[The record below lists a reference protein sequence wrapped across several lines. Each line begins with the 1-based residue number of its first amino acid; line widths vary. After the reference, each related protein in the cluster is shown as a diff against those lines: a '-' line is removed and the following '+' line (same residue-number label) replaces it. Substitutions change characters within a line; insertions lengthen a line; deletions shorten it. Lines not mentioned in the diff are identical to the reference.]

1 MRTNTLFRRFLSAL
15 ALVASL
21 VGVTTS
27 LTACSTNQNVD
38 MSTVTAVIDVRTPA
52 EFATGHLD
60 GAINIDWEGPTF
72 ADEVSALDP
81 NGTYLLYCR
90 SGNRAGQAKA
100 AMESL
105 GFTNLTNLGSVED
118 ASTATGIA
126 IVTG

>member
-1 MRTNTLFRRFLSAL
+1 MRTTTLIRRFLSAL

-21 VGVTTS
+21 VGVTAS

-60 GAINIDWEGPTF
+60 GAINIDWEGATF
-72 ADEVSALDP
+72 ADEVAALDP

-105 GFTNLTNLGSVED
+105 GFTHLTNLGSVEN